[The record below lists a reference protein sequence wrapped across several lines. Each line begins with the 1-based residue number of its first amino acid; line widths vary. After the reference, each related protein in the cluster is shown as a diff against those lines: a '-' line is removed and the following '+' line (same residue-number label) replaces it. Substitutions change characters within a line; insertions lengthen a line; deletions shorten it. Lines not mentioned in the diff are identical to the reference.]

1 MQFGQNKLR
10 DERVGEADLCHTL
23 GAVMLD
29 QGAKSK
35 FGERRSKNNAAM
47 LAARLVGSAGN
58 GDVGV

>member
-1 MQFGQNKLR
+1 MMQFGQNKLR
-10 DERVGEADLCHTL
+10 DERGEADLCHTL

-35 FGERRSKNNAAM
+35 LERRSKNNAAM
-47 LAARLVGSAGN
+47 LARLVGGAGS